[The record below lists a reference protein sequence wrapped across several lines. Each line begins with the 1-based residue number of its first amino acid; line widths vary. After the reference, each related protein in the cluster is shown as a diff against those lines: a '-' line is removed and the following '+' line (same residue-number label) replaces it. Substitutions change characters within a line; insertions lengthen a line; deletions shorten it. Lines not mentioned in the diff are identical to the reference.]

1 MFYINQ
7 LTILSEATLL
17 GDLSLN
23 VVHTAE
29 AEPHELLLTRNSLK
43 KSKSLPNLNLDKFP
57 LEIKSE
63 PLSDVSVPE
72 LAECPKTENE
82 GTKIDSFRSEEQEN
96 VHEGGIVENNK
107 AKLKKVAFEQLQD
120 AEPSRSSHSSQS
132 HQPVNLQTSYESH
145 LHSPPIPNSYHPGS
159 AFANSQEAQVFPGF
173 TYPLGSEEFT
183 SPSPYLVYAHP
194 GVLYSLVKGKPKEIV
209 PSATTTNNIP
219 IIHSAVQQFEHLAP
233 SYVSPEVFYGPQSQP
248 YHSESPL
255 MQTIGGH
262 PAAYPSGYSTQGYG
276 YQTNMFLRPSKAQDY
291 TAIILVTT
299 QEFQYHPIDSNSY
312 KAVNLHPPR
321 YQGISSSAAHPH
333 RHVSKKWRTRSPPMV
348 LDKEKNLERV
358 AVNKPDLENFSKSS
372 SNVEISSSSSIE
384 SEFDSQKEAD
394 KAEDHQKPEVKQS
407 SQGGLYLPRYS
418 RKKKP
423 IKNSFYGYESSRQ
436 NGWKSHYKITKNLG
450 FKTKYIPKNK
460 HLDKKDELMLNDI
473 HYENQ
478 NNGSKD
484 DKISKLT
491 TDYDSEKTLKLKEIL
506 GLENRQ
512 VSKESKDLLED
523 ENTFINNS
531 EGKRRKNTFITSL
544 EDLKGNS
551 EKADFLKNRI
561 SLKDDIKKT
570 NIDSTDDSS
579 HLQAHHNAGETST
592 NKMKQSD
599 PQGTLEKNREPST
612 ESKELFNKKS
622 KEDEKIQIESTST
635 SDDKILPMMADSQL
649 DPTKNQKTEHDM
661 NQEKNFNRQDQK
673 LAEEGEK
680 KIEVSLSQ
688 KPELIISSNEDFP
701 LLAEA
706 IKTNKKNMLI
716 EGEKKLKA
724 NKIYGAESSRNSA
737 LRNNYKNIKN
747 SGVNAKDLSNEK
759 VLDNKK
765 ELILNHNHSKNKI
778 KYIQGDYVLEP
789 PMDYNSK
796 KRFKLEEILGAE
808 NTQVPK
814 KSEKKIEA
822 EKNVIN
828 KSEGIQKDIL
838 SFPVEVQVENSE
850 EASLV
855 QNKLFVKNNKKNS
868 IDPRKDFSL
877 FQDKQNKREKNA
889 EKSAIQEILQ
899 KGNKPIP
906 NVGNILNLYV

>member
-1 MFYINQ
+1 MFLRNGELDHHPFGMFILLKVSKGIRCFFNIFQCIHSINIYMYIYCYEMRVFYYDFRNTDMKNDPAQ
-7 LTILSEATLL
+7 FNSEKESGYT
-17 GDLSLN
+17 
-23 VVHTAE
+23 
-29 AEPHELLLTRNSLK
+29 
-43 KSKSLPNLNLDKFP
+43 
-57 LEIKSE
+57 
-63 PLSDVSVPE
+63 
-72 LAECPKTENE
+72 
-82 GTKIDSFRSEEQEN
+82 
-96 VHEGGIVENNK
+96 
-107 AKLKKVAFEQLQD
+107 D
-120 AEPSRSSHSSQS
+120 ASSSSHSSLNGSSNSDMNRKYTNVFNNFRSKDEEKAILKKEDQKNQLENNEKDFS
-132 HQPVNLQTSYESH
+132 VVNNPAPEDNLNY
-145 LHSPPIPNSYHPGS
+145 NS
-159 AFANSQEAQVFPGF
+159 
-173 TYPLGSEEFT
+173 
-183 SPSPYLVYAHP
+183 
-194 GVLYSLVKGKPKEIV
+194 
-209 PSATTTNNIP
+209 NNI
-219 IIHSAVQQFEHLAP
+219 
-233 SYVSPEVFYGPQSQP
+233 
-248 YHSESPL
+248 
-255 MQTIGGH
+255 MGGNH
-262 PAAYPSGYSTQGYG
+262 A
-276 YQTNMFLRPSKAQDY
+276 K
-291 TAIILVTT
+291 
-299 QEFQYHPIDSNSY
+299 
-312 KAVNLHPPR
+312 
-321 YQGISSSAAHPH
+321 
-333 RHVSKKWRTRSPPMV
+333 MV

-737 LRNNYKNIKN
+737 LRNNYKNIKTR
-747 SGVNAKDLSNEK
+747 GLMQ
-759 VLDNKK
+759 
-765 ELILNHNHSKNKI
+765 KI
-778 KYIQGDYVLEP
+778 YL
-789 PMDYNSK
+789 M
-796 KRFKLEEILGAE
+796 
-808 NTQVPK
+808 
-814 KSEKKIEA
+814 
-822 EKNVIN
+822 
-828 KSEGIQKDIL
+828 
-838 SFPVEVQVENSE
+838 
-850 EASLV
+850 
-855 QNKLFVKNNKKNS
+855 
-868 IDPRKDFSL
+868 RKF
-877 FQDKQNKREKNA
+877 
-889 EKSAIQEILQ
+889 
-899 KGNKPIP
+899 
-906 NVGNILNLYV
+906 

>member
-1 MFYINQ
+1 
-7 LTILSEATLL
+7 
-17 GDLSLN
+17 
-23 VVHTAE
+23 
-29 AEPHELLLTRNSLK
+29 
-43 KSKSLPNLNLDKFP
+43 
-57 LEIKSE
+57 
-63 PLSDVSVPE
+63 
-72 LAECPKTENE
+72 
-82 GTKIDSFRSEEQEN
+82 
-96 VHEGGIVENNK
+96 
-107 AKLKKVAFEQLQD
+107 
-120 AEPSRSSHSSQS
+120 
-132 HQPVNLQTSYESH
+132 
-145 LHSPPIPNSYHPGS
+145 
-159 AFANSQEAQVFPGF
+159 
-173 TYPLGSEEFT
+173 
-183 SPSPYLVYAHP
+183 
-194 GVLYSLVKGKPKEIV
+194 
-209 PSATTTNNIP
+209 
-219 IIHSAVQQFEHLAP
+219 
-233 SYVSPEVFYGPQSQP
+233 
-248 YHSESPL
+248 

-276 YQTNMFLRPSKAQDY
+276 YQNSQNILSQPPIFNYNSGSSSVQNPSQYVPTPFQSTGLHGHYSGYDPSHY
-291 TAIILVTT
+291 MTAPLQQ

-333 RHVSKKWRTRSPPMV
+333 RHVSKKWRTRSPPVWDVYPVKSVERVFYYDFRNTDMKNDPAQFNSEKESGYTDASSSSHSSLNGSSNSDMNRKYTNVFNNFRSKDEEKAILKKEDQKNQLENNEKDFSVVNNPAPEDNLNYNSNNIMGGNHAKMV

-544 EDLKGNS
+544 EDLK
-551 EKADFLKNRI
+551 
-561 SLKDDIKKT
+561 
-570 NIDSTDDSS
+570 
-579 HLQAHHNAGETST
+579 AHHNAGETST

-680 KIEVSLSQ
+680 KL
-688 KPELIISSNEDFP
+688 KYHFL
-701 LLAEA
+701 
-706 IKTNKKNMLI
+706 KN
-716 EGEKKLKA
+716 
-724 NKIYGAESSRNSA
+724 
-737 LRNNYKNIKN
+737 
-747 SGVNAKDLSNEK
+747 
-759 VLDNKK
+759 
-765 ELILNHNHSKNKI
+765 
-778 KYIQGDYVLEP
+778 
-789 PMDYNSK
+789 
-796 KRFKLEEILGAE
+796 
-808 NTQVPK
+808 
-814 KSEKKIEA
+814 
-822 EKNVIN
+822 
-828 KSEGIQKDIL
+828 
-838 SFPVEVQVENSE
+838 
-850 EASLV
+850 
-855 QNKLFVKNNKKNS
+855 QN
-868 IDPRKDFSL
+868 
-877 FQDKQNKREKNA
+877 
-889 EKSAIQEILQ
+889 
-899 KGNKPIP
+899 
-906 NVGNILNLYV
+906 